1 MLELLT
7 KDQIVLSFTIL
18 ILLGLFIW
26 NKYRYDAIS
35 IAALVFLVAIS
46 SIPNLE
52 LNIISKDDALDG
64 FANPAVMTV
73 ALVLIISHGL
83 KNAGLS
89 ALAGKILAGRQFTE
103 IQFLLCLLAVAATLS
118 HL

>member
-1 MLELLT
+1 MGINIDMMLYL
-7 KDQIVLSFTIL
+7 V
-18 ILLGLFIW
+18 
-26 NKYRYDAIS
+26 
-35 IAALVFLVAIS
+35 AALVFLVAIS

-89 ALAGKILAGRQFTE
+89 ALAGKITSRKT
-103 IQFLLCLLAVAATLS
+103 IY
-118 HL
+118 

>member
-46 SIPNLE
+46 SIPNL
-52 LNIISKDDALDG
+52 
-64 FANPAVMTV
+64 AVSYTH
-73 ALVLIISHGL
+73 L
-83 KNAGLS
+83 
-89 ALAGKILAGRQFTE
+89 
-103 IQFLLCLLAVAATLS
+103 TLPTTPYV
-118 HL
+118 